1 MRTEYFMLKSLNIS
15 NLAVVT
21 KLEVEFGNGLNLL
34 TGETGSG
41 KSIIVDA
48 LGMLLGG
55 RASAEMIRSGEQK
68 AYVEGVF
75 QVIKHQELFRT
86 VETAGLEIDSKEL
99 VIRREIAANGRSR
112 VFVNDELTTV
122 AFLREL
128 RPFLVDIHGQNDQ
141 QTLLYAESHLDLL
154 DLFAGLEK
162 DCEEIRTKYQS
173 WQKLEKELAEIQ
185 RTEAERLRS
194 LDILEFQ
201 ATEIE
206 KVGLEVGEDI
216 RLQDERRLLIN
227 GEKLTSMSVNCY
239 DLLYENDSS
248 VLTNIASISKRLD
261 ELASLDPR
269 FEQYLETVQTAR
281 YGLEDLAYFLRDYVD
296 RADFSPQRL
305 KEVEDRLV
313 EIDRLKRKYGSSIE
327 SILEAAEE
335 MRGKLFRLH
344 SSDAREKE
352 LISSIAKARET
363 YLQLAENLSQRRR
376 KAAKELE
383 QAVIEEL
390 KYLAMERTGF
400 RIGFLDNKV
409 GDERATGR
417 GIDNVEMLVSTNV
430 GEEFRPLA
438 KVASGGE
445 LSRLMLALK
454 TITAPTEY
462 PRTLI
467 FDEVDVGIGG
477 RVAEAVGQRLKRL
490 ATTNQVLCV
499 THQAQI
505 ARFADMHYSVEKQVI
520 AGRTEVNVEKL
531 DQLGRIEELARMI
544 GGSQITELTRQHA
557 SELLVECK

>member
-1 MRTEYFMLKSLNIS
+1 MLKSLNIS

-21 KLEVEFGNGLNLL
+21 KLQMNFGNGLNLL

-55 RASAEMIRSGEQK
+55 RASSEMIRSGEQK

-75 QVIKHQELFRT
+75 QVIKHQQLFST
-86 VETAGLEIDSKEL
+86 LETAGLEADSKEI
-99 VIRREIAANGRSR
+99 VIRREISSSGRSR

-128 RPFLVDIHGQNDQ
+128 RPFLVDIHGQNEQ

-154 DLFAGLEK
+154 DLYAGLEK
-162 DCEEIRTKYQS
+162 ESEQIRNKYHS
-173 WQKLEKELAEIQ
+173 WQKLEKELAEIK
-185 RTEAERLRS
+185 RSEAERLRL

-201 ATEIE
+201 VAEIE
-206 KVGLEVGEDI
+206 KVCLEVGEDE
-216 RLQDERRLLIN
+216 RLQDERKLLIN
-227 GEKLTSMSVNCY
+227 GEKITNMSVHCY
-239 DLLYENDSS
+239 DLLYDSNES
-248 VLTNIASISKRLD
+248 VLKNIVVISKKID
-261 ELASLDPR
+261 ELANLDPR
-269 FEQYLETVQTAR
+269 FSEYLETVKSAR

-296 RADFSPQRL
+296 EADFSPQRL
-305 KEVEDRLV
+305 KEVEERLI
-313 EIDRLKRKYGSSIE
+313 EIDKLKRKYGSSIE
-327 SILEAAEE
+327 AILQTAEE
-335 MRGKLFRLH
+335 MREKLFRLR
-344 SSDAREKE
+344 SSDIREQE
-352 LISSIAKARET
+352 LVPAIAKAKQD
-363 YLQLAENLSQRRR
+363 YLALAKSLSKQRQHS
-376 KAAKELE
+376 AKELE
-383 QAVIEEL
+383 KVVMEEL
-390 KYLAMERTGF
+390 KHLAMERTQF
-400 RIGFLDNKV
+400 RMGFLNSTE
-409 GDERATGR
+409 ERATER
-417 GIDNVEMLVSTNV
+417 GIDTVEMLVSTNV
-430 GEEFRPLA
+430 GEEFRSLV

-454 TITAPTEY
+454 TITAPSEY
-462 PRTLI
+462 PRTLV

-520 AGRTEVNVEKL
+520 SGRTEVNVEKL
-531 DQLGRIEELARMI
+531 DQLGRVEELARMI

-557 SELLVECK
+557 SELLVEYK

>member
-1 MRTEYFMLKSLNIS
+1 MLKSLNIS

-21 KLEVEFGNGLNLL
+21 KLQVEFGNGLNLL

-68 AYVEGVF
+68 AYVEGTF
-75 QVIKHQELFRT
+75 QVVKHQELFRT
-86 VETAGLEIDSKEL
+86 VETAGLEIDTREL
-99 VIRREIAANGRSR
+99 VVRREIAASGRSR

-162 DCEEIRTKYQS
+162 DCNETRNKYHQ
-173 WQKLEKELAEIQ
+173 WQKLERELAEIR

-206 KVGLEVGEDI
+206 KVGLEVGEDE
-216 RLQDERRLLIN
+216 RLQNERRLLIN
-227 GEKLTSMSVNCY
+227 GEKLTNTSVHCY
-239 DLLYENDSS
+239 DLLYESDSS
-248 VLTNIASISKRLD
+248 ILAHITTIAKKLD
-261 ELASLDPR
+261 ELASLDTR
-269 FEQYLETVQTAR
+269 FEPYLEPMQTAR

-296 RADFSPQRL
+296 RADFSPERL
-305 KEVEDRLV
+305 KEVEERLI
-313 EIDRLKRKYGSSIE
+313 EIDRLKRKYGTSIE
-327 SILEAAEE
+327 TILATAEQ
-335 MRGKLFRLH
+335 MREKLLRLH
-344 SSDAREKE
+344 SSDAQARE
-352 LISSIAKARET
+352 LISSIAKAKET
-363 YLQLAENLSQRRR
+363 YWQLAEDLSKRRR

-383 QAVIEEL
+383 IAVMEEL
-390 KYLAMERTGF
+390 KYLAMERTEF
-400 RIGFLDNKV
+400 RMGFLDNLV
-409 GDERATGR
+409 GDNRATER

-430 GEEFRPLA
+430 GEEFRPLV
-438 KVASGGE
+438 KIASGGE
-445 LSRLMLALK
+445 ISRLMLALK

-477 RVAEAVGQRLKRL
+477 RVAEAVGQRLKKL

-505 ARFADMHYSVEKQVI
+505 ARFADMHYSVEKKI
-520 AGRTEVNVEKL
+520 TAGRTEVNVEKL
-531 DQLGRIEELARMI
+531 DQLGRVEELARMI

>member
-1 MRTEYFMLKSLNIS
+1 MLKSLNIS

-21 KLEVEFGNGLNLL
+21 KLQVEFGNGLNLL

-68 AYVEGVF
+68 AYVEGTF
-75 QVIKHQELFRT
+75 QVVKHQELFRT
-86 VETAGLEIDSKEL
+86 VETAGLEIDTREL
-99 VIRREIAANGRSR
+99 VVRREIAASGRSR

-162 DCEEIRTKYQS
+162 DCNETRNKYHQ
-173 WQKLEKELAEIQ
+173 WQKLERELAEIR

-206 KVGLEVGEDI
+206 KVGLEVGEDE
-216 RLQDERRLLIN
+216 RLQNERRLLIN
-227 GEKLTSMSVNCY
+227 GEKLTNTSVHCY
-239 DLLYENDSS
+239 DLLYESDSS
-248 VLTNIASISKRLD
+248 ILAHITTIAKKLD
-261 ELASLDPR
+261 ELASLDTR
-269 FEQYLETVQTAR
+269 FEPYLEPMQTAR

-296 RADFSPQRL
+296 RADFSPERL
-305 KEVEDRLV
+305 KEVEERLI
-313 EIDRLKRKYGSSIE
+313 EIDRLKRKYGTSIE
-327 SILEAAEE
+327 TILATAEQ
-335 MRGKLFRLH
+335 MREKLLRLH
-344 SSDAREKE
+344 SSDAQARE
-352 LISSIAKARET
+352 LISSIAKAKET
-363 YLQLAENLSQRRR
+363 YWQLAEDLSKRRR

-383 QAVIEEL
+383 IAVMEEL
-390 KYLAMERTGF
+390 KYLAMERTEF
-400 RIGFLDNKV
+400 RMGFLDNLV
-409 GDERATGR
+409 GDNRATER

-430 GEEFRPLA
+430 GEEFRPLV
-438 KVASGGE
+438 KIASGGE
-445 LSRLMLALK
+445 ISRLMLALK

-477 RVAEAVGQRLKRL
+477 RVAEAVGQRLKKL

-505 ARFADMHYSVEKQVI
+505 ARFADMHYSVEKKI
-520 AGRTEVNVEKL
+520 TAGRTEVNVEKL
-531 DQLGRIEELARMI
+531 DQLGRVEELARMI

-557 SELLVECK
+557 SELLVEYK